1 MCTGSGSPPAA
12 SLAASW
18 SAGSS
23 IQASPVSVEKNTRGP
38 MVTMRPSCSA
48 ARRWIERTSLARCK
62 LSRDS
67 RGVVDSCRVLRSVM
81 GSIPAQAPCSRRSHH
96 WSAQPSRRGQMEIF
110 TKLFGSLLV
119 FVYHCF
125 DRIVIHG
132 YLSALTRPEQV
143 VHFVRELLGIPV
155 VSKEVLSHRT
165 NDYQSWVEAFAR
177 NHKIP
182 IEWAGKGVRKEDYV
196 LPALRRM
203 EKRKAYGVYFIFKS
217 MEQGR
222 TFRISVP
229 KYPTQD
235 PNYRILAHQTS
246 RFTHYYFYVRDE
258 VLGPIIIRV
267 ASFFPFHATYWLN
280 GHSFI
285 ERELKRA
292 GIGFHKNDNA
302 FLAVDDVAALQAA
315 ADRLS
320 PAVIRK
326 QLDYWT
332 LILGPKFSKKER
344 SEMGLSRFYSI
355 AQIEY
360 CRNFIFKRHFPIHK
374 IFERSCEIGLWRLT
388 AHRISEIFGVRL
400 NKRLRGKLATVIEQI
415 EHGHHVFRAYW
426 KNSFLKQYEKFSRF
440 LRNELVSNNLHDF
453 GLKKGLNHL
462 DVVRKRFQIIT
473 DRFAGFQ
480 AQSLNVHADFPLLQR
495 IALPLTIGMVRVPG
509 IKIQDTRIIRLL
521 EVLLHGGNTV
531 GGWTATQIHEA
542 VLTTFQLS
550 AKNYRLNQLRY
561 DLRKLKGHGLLE
573 RDGRRYAYRLSAKG
587 LQVALL
593 FLFFHKRLC
602 GPLANSRF
610 HHKPD
615 PACRPNSKL
624 EAAYHKADK
633 AIQDIVDL
641 LAAA

>member
-1 MCTGSGSPPAA
+1 
-12 SLAASW
+12 
-18 SAGSS
+18 
-23 IQASPVSVEKNTRGP
+23 
-38 MVTMRPSCSA
+38 
-48 ARRWIERTSLARCK
+48 
-62 LSRDS
+62 
-67 RGVVDSCRVLRSVM
+67 
-81 GSIPAQAPCSRRSHH
+81 
-96 WSAQPSRRGQMEIF
+96 MELF
-110 TKLFGSLLV
+110 TKLFDNLLV

-132 YLSALTRPEQV
+132 YLSGLSRPEQV
-143 VHFVRELLGIPV
+143 VYFFHEVLGIPV
-155 VSKEVLSHRT
+155 ADKGVLSRRT
-165 NDYQSWVEAFAR
+165 NDYRDWVEAFAR
-177 NHKIP
+177 NHRIP
-182 IEWAGKGVRKEDYV
+182 IEWAEKGVRKEDHV
-196 LPALRRM
+196 LPALRRLA
-203 EKRKAYGVYFIFKS
+203 KSNTYGVYFIFKS

-222 TFRISVP
+222 TFRITVP

-235 PNYRILAHQTS
+235 PNFRILAHQRS
-246 RFTHYYFYVRDE
+246 RFTHYYFYIRDE
-258 VLGPIIIRV
+258 VLGPLIVRV

-285 ERELKRA
+285 ERELQRA

-320 PAVIRK
+320 PAIIRK

-344 SEMGLSRFYSI
+344 GRMNLSRFYAI

-388 AHRISEIFGVRL
+388 ANRISEIFGVRL
-400 NKRLRGKLATVIEQI
+400 NKRLHGKLATIIDQI

-426 KNSFLKQYEKFSRF
+426 KNAFLKQYEKFSRF
-440 LRNELVSNNLHDF
+440 LRNELCSNNLRDF
-453 GLKKGLNHL
+453 GLKKGLDHL
-462 DVVRKRFQIIT
+462 DAVRKTFQTIT

-480 AQSLNVHADFPLLQR
+480 AQCLNVHVDFPLLQR
-495 IALPLTIGMVRVPG
+495 LALPVTADSVRYPG
-509 IKIQDTRIIRLL
+509 IKIHDLRIIRLL

-531 GGWTATQIHEA
+531 GGWTAKQIHSA
-542 VLTTFQLS
+542 VLTTFQL
-550 AKNYRLNQLRY
+550 APKDYGLNQLRY
-561 DLRKLKGHGLLE
+561 DLRKLKGHALLQ
-573 RDGRRYAYRLSAKG
+573 RDGRRYAYRLTSKG
-587 LQVALL
+587 VQVALL

-610 HHKPD
+610 HHQPD
-615 PACRPNSKL
+615 SANRPNSKL
-624 EAAYHKADK
+624 EAAYHKADR
-633 AIQDIVDL
+633 AIEKIVDL